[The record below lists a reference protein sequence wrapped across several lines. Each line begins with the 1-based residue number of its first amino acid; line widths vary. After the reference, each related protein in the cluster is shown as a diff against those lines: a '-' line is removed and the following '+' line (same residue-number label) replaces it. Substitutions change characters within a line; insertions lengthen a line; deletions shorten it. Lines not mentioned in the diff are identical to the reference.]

1 MKSEVVKLIDPCA
14 FYNQKMSEI
23 TAKIEGK
30 IGMAAS
36 VYTTMTNQVAGSADF
51 AAVLDSV
58 QETESSSGLSDYYLN
73 SVYENNSIYGT
84 NGYGNNGLSAEGVLG
99 TLLNGN
105 YAYTGLGGS
114 IDGGVLES
122 AIQNKSSIYNIDA
135 NLVKAVIKAESNFNS
150 SAVSGA
156 GAIGLMQLMP
166 ATAKALGVQNPYDA
180 VQNLDGGIR
189 YLKTQIENFG
199 GNVKMALAAYNC
211 GPSKLKSL
219 NITNIDDPAQFARL
233 PKETQN
239 YVNKI
244 IGYMK

>member
-1 MKSEVVKLIDPCA
+1 MIDPCA

-30 IGMAAS
+30 IGMATS
-36 VYTTMTNQVAGSADF
+36 VYANMTSQVAGSTDF
-51 AAVLDSV
+51 ADTLNSV
-58 QETESSSGLSDYYLN
+58 QKTESSGGLSTYYLN
-73 SVYENNSIYGT
+73 SIYGNDSLNSGGT
-84 NGYGNNGLSAEGVLG
+84 FGSSALS
-99 TLLNGN
+99 GN
-105 YAYTGLGGS
+105 YTYTGLGGS
-114 IDGGVLES
+114 LDGGALES
-122 AIQNKSSIYNIDA
+122 AIQNKACMYNLDA
-135 NLVKAVIKAESNFNS
+135 NLIKAVIKTESNFNP

-166 ATAKALGVQNPYDA
+166 ATAKALGVKNPYDA
-180 VQNLDGGIR
+180 VENLDGGIR

-219 NITNIDDPAQFARL
+219 NITNIDDPEQFARL

-244 IGYMK
+244 MGYMK